1 MITVCGPTKRLAKHE
16 KEKRKGR
23 NQAMNPPQ
31 KIILEGKQILR
42 FSCAETNAPVVY
54 LHTYQEEGTAVLAQ
68 CEELNCPP
76 FHLVSISGLRWEEE
90 LSPWPHP
97 PVLSNRDHFT
107 GEAED
112 YAACLTEKIL
122 PWAEKQLSPSCRIL
136 AGYSMGGLFALYA
149 PFVTGAFSKVAAVS
163 GSVWYPG
170 FVPYVQSHQTVKPLQ
185 AVYLSLGKLEPRTR
199 NRYLRQTEACMQ
211 ALLDHYRQQAIPAVF
226 ESNPGNHFQDAPL
239 RIAKGIAWTLNNA
252 R

>member
-1 MITVCGPTKRLAKHE
+1 
-16 KEKRKGR
+16 
-23 NQAMNPPQ
+23 MNPPQ

-122 PWAEKQLSPSCRIL
+122 PWAEKQLSQ
-136 AGYSMGGLFALYA
+136 F
-149 PFVTGAFSKVAAVS
+149 F
-163 GSVWYPG
+163 
-170 FVPYVQSHQTVKPLQ
+170 QTVKKVPPGRHVRTGGTHTGKFAAGSVRGRQ
-185 AVYLSLGKLEPRTR
+185 AECMVQRQILS
-199 NRYLRQTEACMQ
+199 
-211 ALLDHYRQQAIPAVF
+211 
-226 ESNPGNHFQDAPL
+226 PGEY
-239 RIAKGIAWTLNNA
+239 
-252 R
+252 